1 MLLHLLGGVVLGS
14 SVGPSCC
21 NTGAFSRSPWVGSL
35 SGGEDTKLVPTEC
48 HCPIQ
53 PPACGRRT
61 LGDSIVLSCPV
72 LCSGPQWGIPLTSQA
87 MWTLVSIHPHTG
99 HFPECVPY
107 CIFCHPGG
115 PEVPP
120 SKTVPKVG
128 DLGQHGLDLEKDPVC
143 P

>member
-1 MLLHLLGGVVLGS
+1 MVWCWALQLDPHVAIQELSQDLHGLAPSLEVKTQRLSQPNAIVQS
-14 SVGPSCC
+14 SHRHVE
-21 NTGAFSRSPWVGSL
+21 
-35 SGGEDTKLVPTEC
+35 GEHWET
-48 HCPIQ
+48 
-53 PPACGRRT
+53 A
-61 LGDSIVLSCPV
+61 LSCPV

-99 HFPECVPY
+99 YFPECVPY